1 MDSGFTGT
9 QDERQLV
16 SSFVCALQ
24 LVQTGADSLG
34 VPLTPPHSFFLFKKG
49 REENSKEPKSIL
61 DYINTFRLRVSGVRF
76 LCAICRDRTRLWKMT
91 LTILRF

>member
-1 MDSGFTGT
+1 MDSGFTGI

-34 VPLTPPHSFFLFKKG
+34 VPFTPPHSFLLFKKG

-61 DYINTFRLRVSGVRF
+61 DYINTFRLSVSGMRF
-76 LCAICRDRTRLWKMT
+76 LCAICCDRTRLWKMA
-91 LTILRF
+91 LS